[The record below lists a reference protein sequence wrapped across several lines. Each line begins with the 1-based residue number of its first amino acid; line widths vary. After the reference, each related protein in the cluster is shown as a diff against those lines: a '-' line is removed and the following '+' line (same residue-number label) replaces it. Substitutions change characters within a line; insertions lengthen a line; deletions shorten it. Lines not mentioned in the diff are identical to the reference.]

1 MHEQKFIRKTIFLFC
16 PSLLKNVWNECS
28 VASSDLNDLLT
39 SLHLSLLTS
48 FVQEDEPHPFSQT

>member
-16 PSLLKNVWNECS
+16 PSLKNAWSECS

-39 SLHLSLLTS
+39 SQHLSLLTS
-48 FVQEDEPHPFSQT
+48 FVQEDELHPFSQT